1 MKFIMLGLSSA
12 GKTTFMAA
20 LYHRMVE
27 GVYDYTMR
35 YDVFSNYWYKKFT
48 LNNNLYSID
57 EAIKEETELKTVSRN
72 VTRGIYPP
80 PTAIRQEY
88 LFKFRYKNYNDI
100 EFNWMDYRGGALM
113 ERSDNSSDM
122 KELTE
127 KIKNSDAL
135 IVFLDGTKLEEPLEK
150 NERQF
155 KRMVYLI
162 KNAISSVTVAN
173 DTYYPISFVLTKDDI
188 CSNVLDS
195 EGFNFFYTNI
205 IKDILESTKVAGMVT
220 WITVNKENIYNVHWP
235 LFFSINHCMHKFV
248 EEVVSSYNRR
258 ENNRG
263 FFDSI
268 KEWWTDE
275 DKNSTRNMLE
285 QLQESHEKMSEALS
299 DANQK
304 YLYLI

>member
-1 MKFIMLGLSSA
+1 MLGLSSA

-35 YDVFSNYWYKKFT
+35 YDTFSNYFYKKYT
-48 LNNNLYSID
+48 LNNNLYSLE
-57 EAIKEETELKTVSRN
+57 EAKKEETELKTVSHN
-72 VTRGIYPP
+72 VTKGIYPP

-88 LFKFRYKNYNDI
+88 LFKFRYKDYNEI

-173 DTYYPISFVLTKDDI
+173 DTYYPISFVLTKDDM

-235 LFFSINHCMHKFV
+235 LFFSINHCMHKLV

-285 QLQESHEKMSEALS
+285 QLQESHKKMSEALS

>member
-1 MKFIMLGLSSA
+1 MLGLSSA

-20 LYHRMVE
+20 LYHRMIE

-35 YDVFSNYWYKKFT
+35 YDVFSNYWYKRYT
-48 LNNNLYSID
+48 LNNNLYSLD
-57 EAIKEETELKTVSRN
+57 EARKEETELKTVSRN

-162 KNAISSVTVAN
+162 KTAISSVTVAN

-285 QLQESHEKMSEALS
+285 QLQESHKKMSEALS

>member
-1 MKFIMLGLSSA
+1 MLGQSSA

-27 GVYDYTMR
+27 GVYDYSMR
-35 YDVFSNYWYKKFT
+35 YDVFSNYWYKKYQ
-48 LNNNLYSID
+48 LNNNLYSLD
-57 EAIKEETELKTVSRN
+57 EARKEENELKTVSLN
-72 VTRGIYPP
+72 VTKGIYPP

-88 LFKFRYKNYNDI
+88 LFKFKYKNYNEI

-113 ERSDNSSDM
+113 ERSSHSSDM

-135 IVFLDGTKLEEPLEK
+135 IVFLDGAKLEEPIEK

-188 CSNVLDS
+188 CSDVLDS
-195 EGFNFFYTNI
+195 EGFEFFYTNI
-205 IKDILESTKVAGMVT
+205 MKDILESTKVAGMVT
-220 WITVNKENIYNVHWP
+220 WITVNRENIYNVHWP
-235 LFFSINHCMHKFV
+235 LFFSINHCMHKFI

-258 ENNRG
+258 EKNRG

-268 KEWWTDE
+268 KEWLTDK

-285 QLQESHEKMSEALS
+285 QLQESHKKMSEALT
-299 DANQK
+299 DANPK

>member
-1 MKFIMLGLSSA
+1 MLGQSSA

-27 GVYDYTMR
+27 GIYNYSMR
-35 YDVFSNYWYKKFT
+35 YDVFSNYWYKKYT
-48 LNNNLYSID
+48 LKNKLFSLD
-57 EAIKEETELKTVSRN
+57 EARKEETELKTISHN
-72 VTRGIYPP
+72 VTKGIYPP

-88 LFKFRYKNYNDI
+88 LFKFKYKNYNEI
-100 EFNWMDYRGGALM
+100 KFNWLDYRGGALM
-113 ERSDNSSDM
+113 ERSNQSSDM
-122 KELTE
+122 KDLTE

-162 KNAISSVTVAN
+162 KNAISSVNVAN
-173 DTYYPISFVLTKDDI
+173 DAYYPISFVITKDDI

-195 EGFNFFYTNI
+195 DGFDFFYTNI
-205 IKDILESTKVAGMVT
+205 MKDILESSKVAGMIT
-220 WITVNKENIYNVHWP
+220 WITVNRENIYNVHWP
-235 LFFSINHCMHKFV
+235 LFFCINHCMHKFV

-275 DKNSTRNMLE
+275 DKNSTQNMLD
-285 QLQESHEKMSEALS
+285 QLQESQKTLTEALN
-299 DANQK
+299 DGNRK

>member
-1 MKFIMLGLSSA
+1 
-12 GKTTFMAA
+12 
-20 LYHRMVE
+20 MVE

-35 YDVFSNYWYKKFT
+35 YDVFSNYWYKRYT
-48 LNNNLYSID
+48 LNNNLYSLD
-57 EAIKEETELKTVSRN
+57 EARKEETELKTVSRN

-162 KNAISSVTVAN
+162 KTAISSVTVAN

-205 IKDILESTKVAGMVT
+205 IKDISESTKVAGMVT

-285 QLQESHEKMSEALS
+285 QLQESHKKMSEALS

>member
-1 MKFIMLGLSSA
+1 MKLIMLGLSSA

-35 YDVFSNYWYKKFT
+35 YDVFSNYWYKRYT
-48 LNNNLYSID
+48 LNNNLYSLD
-57 EAIKEETELKTVSRN
+57 EARKEETELKTVSRN

-162 KNAISSVTVAN
+162 KTAISSVTVAN

-205 IKDILESTKVAGMVT
+205 IKDISESTKVAGMVT

-285 QLQESHEKMSEALS
+285 QLQESHKKMSEALS

>member
-1 MKFIMLGLSSA
+1 
-12 GKTTFMAA
+12 
-20 LYHRMVE
+20 
-27 GVYDYTMR
+27 
-35 YDVFSNYWYKKFT
+35 
-48 LNNNLYSID
+48 
-57 EAIKEETELKTVSRN
+57 
-72 VTRGIYPP
+72 
-80 PTAIRQEY
+80 
-88 LFKFRYKNYNDI
+88 
-100 EFNWMDYRGGALM
+100 MDYRGGALM

-162 KNAISSVTVAN
+162 KTAISSVTVAN

-205 IKDILESTKVAGMVT
+205 IKDISESTKVAGMVT

-285 QLQESHEKMSEALS
+285 QLQESHKKMSEALS

>member
-1 MKFIMLGLSSA
+1 MLGLSSA

-35 YDVFSNYWYKKFT
+35 YDRFSNYFYKKYT
-48 LNNNLYSID
+48 LNNNLYSLE
-57 EAIKEETELKTVSRN
+57 EAKKEETELKTVSHN
-72 VTRGIYPP
+72 VTKGIYPP

-88 LFKFRYKNYNDI
+88 LFKFRYKDYNEI

-122 KELTE
+122 KELQE

-173 DTYYPISFVLTKDDI
+173 DTYYPISFVLTKDDM

-235 LFFSINHCMHKFV
+235 LFFSINHCMHKLV

-285 QLQESHEKMSEALS
+285 QLQESHKKMSEALS

>member
-1 MKFIMLGLSSA
+1 MKLIMLGLSSA

-20 LYHRMVE
+20 LYHRMIE

-35 YDVFSNYWYKKFT
+35 YDVFSNYWYKRYT
-48 LNNNLYSID
+48 LNNNLYSLD
-57 EAIKEETELKTVSRN
+57 EARKEETELKTVSRN

-162 KNAISSVTVAN
+162 KTAISSVTVAN

-285 QLQESHEKMSEALS
+285 QLQESHKKMSEALS

>member
-1 MKFIMLGLSSA
+1 MKLIMLGLSSA

-35 YDVFSNYWYKKFT
+35 YDVFSNYWYKRYT
-48 LNNNLYSID
+48 LNNNLYSLD
-57 EAIKEETELKTVSRN
+57 EARKEETELKTVSRN

-122 KELTE
+122 RELTE

-162 KNAISSVTVAN
+162 KTAISSVTVAN

-205 IKDILESTKVAGMVT
+205 IKDISESTKVAGMVT

-285 QLQESHEKMSEALS
+285 QLQESHKKMSEALS

>member
-1 MKFIMLGLSSA
+1 MLGLSSA

-35 YDVFSNYWYKKFT
+35 YDVFSNYWYKRYT
-48 LNNNLYSID
+48 LNNNLYSLD
-57 EAIKEETELKTVSRN
+57 EARKEETELKTVSRN

-162 KNAISSVTVAN
+162 KTAISSVTVAN

-205 IKDILESTKVAGMVT
+205 IKDISESTKVAGMVT

-285 QLQESHEKMSEALS
+285 QLQESHKKMSEALS

>member
-1 MKFIMLGLSSA
+1 MLGLSSA

-35 YDVFSNYWYKKFT
+35 YDVFSNYWYKRYT
-48 LNNNLYSID
+48 LNNNLYSLD
-57 EAIKEETELKTVSRN
+57 EARKEETELKTVSRN

-162 KNAISSVTVAN
+162 KTAISSVTVAN

-188 CSNVLDS
+188 CSNGLDS

-205 IKDILESTKVAGMVT
+205 IKDISESTKVAGMVT

-235 LFFSINHCMHKFV
+235 LFFSINHCMHKLV
-248 EEVVSSYNRR
+248 EEVISSYNKR

-285 QLQESHEKMSEALS
+285 QLQESHKKMSEALS